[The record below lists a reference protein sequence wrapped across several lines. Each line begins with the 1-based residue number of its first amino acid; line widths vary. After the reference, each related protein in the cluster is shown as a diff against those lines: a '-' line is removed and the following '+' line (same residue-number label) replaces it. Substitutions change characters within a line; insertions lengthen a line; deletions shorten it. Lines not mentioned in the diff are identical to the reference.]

1 MTQTKP
7 IVSIENVVASASV
20 DQRIDLNVITQT
32 FPDVEYH
39 PDQFPGLVFRLK
51 SPKTATLI
59 FSSGKMVCTGAKSEE
74 QAIKAVRSVVQKLRK
89 GGIKIKKDAVIIIQ
103 NMVASASLG
112 GKIHLEQAARSL
124 PRSMYE
130 PEQFPGLI
138 HRMLDPKTVI
148 LLFAS
153 GKLVCTGAKKESDV
167 YRSVHNLHTLLE
179 EKELMIYESKLYK
192 PLWLQT
198 RLICFL
204 MRLSVCSSSSFAS
217 YKIFE
222 IVRTSV
228 NSYNLTLCDANS
240 SRAPSNL
247 FTITNAVVT
256 TILASFRAFMAFS
269 RDRPVVPTSSISSIL
284 ELSETLPSIT
294 LPVP

>member
-1 MTQTKP
+1 MNKLFDKFGINNIALKRYRVYIKPIYKEPNMPQTKP

-20 DQRIDLNVITQT
+20 DQKIDLNVITQT

-89 GGIKIKKDAVIIIQ
+89 GGIKIKKDAVIVIQ
-103 NMVASASLG
+103 NIVASASLG
-112 GKIHLEQAARSL
+112 GKIHLEQAARTL

-153 GKLVCTGAKKESDV
+153 GKLVCTGAKKESEV
-167 YRSVHNLHTLLE
+167 YRAVHNLHTLLE
-179 EKELMIYESKLYK
+179 EKELMIYES
-192 PLWLQT
+192 
-198 RLICFL
+198 
-204 MRLSVCSSSSFAS
+204 
-217 YKIFE
+217 
-222 IVRTSV
+222 
-228 NSYNLTLCDANS
+228 
-240 SRAPSNL
+240 
-247 FTITNAVVT
+247 
-256 TILASFRAFMAFS
+256 
-269 RDRPVVPTSSISSIL
+269 
-284 ELSETLPSIT
+284 
-294 LPVP
+294 